1 MVATSHAISTAVG
14 LDILRRGGNAMDAA
28 VAACAVQ
35 CVVEPESTG
44 IGGDNFCIYAP
55 EGSIKDMIA
64 FNGSGRAPAAATA
77 EWYEEQGITTL
88 ERQTPHAVIVPG
100 VIDAWETL
108 TKNHGTMELG
118 ELLQPAIEYARD
130 GYPISSR
137 VSTDFKSNE
146 ALLRGCPNA
155 SRVFL
160 PGGRLPECGEMH
172 YQPELA
178 ATLEKVAQHGRDAY
192 RALLAS
198 LRGDGEDEEYADAL
212 RARDGDDEDDDE
224 DDDDEVD
231 DDSRE
236 TADDEDA
243 AGGSARAS
251 APIPEDRRDPEGRS
265 SRPLD
270 PEEIDEDPSDDSDA
284 DADDADAEDPAS
296 DSDPS
301 PSAAASR
308 PSAADDDSASGG
320 LATHLARV
328 VDDRTAARLASLKK
342 PEWARATPARDE
354 LRVPASSRKKGLSR
368 GKAPSS
374 RRPLDEDDAWE
385 SGGAWELDASA
396 RADGAAEALTDAPAA
411 PEGLPPKLLERWNA
425 TRRSSSSS
433 DAFPAPPP
441 SKKKR
446 AGNEDDA
453 RSPPSGPAA
462 SNRAL
467 PFASRAQAELYA
479 LLDQYRD
486 VFYPARAYPGAPSDA
501 PGAAE
506 ATDAVL
512 LHVARHVLRT
522 RRRVTK
528 NNEALARRAKAEEAA
543 REAKRMVERRER
555 LAIGDEGGEDP
566 EGDSKE
572 GPKDPGGGSK
582 KEGPKGGSKGGSNA
596 RKPARVKV
604 SDDLPRDQGFARPTV
619 LILVPMRNV
628 AGRLV
633 RRLLEFLPS
642 ANTGKADAV
651 SKLDRL
657 AEDFGGRFDDEL
669 DDRETEKRRKK
680 GAWVPEDHAGTFR
693 GNVDDH
699 FRLGVKVTKASVRL
713 FVDFFG
719 SDVLIASPLGEYAR
733 SSPRDK
739 GLFFFFFF
747 FWGGVPFFPPPPLL
761 LRPARGDVPAR
772 SYR

>member
-1 MVATSHAISTAVG
+1 MPRSAAGKAAREQKKLTAAAAWKNGHVGGRGGARWRNGGGRGGRGGGRWAAPPGPGSRARAPDPESRPGAAPSDARDDARDDDASSSSDDDPVAAVG
-14 LDILRRGGNAMDAA
+14 
-28 VAACAVQ
+28 
-35 CVVEPESTG
+35 
-44 IGGDNFCIYAP
+44 
-55 EGSIKDMIA
+55 
-64 FNGSGRAPAAATA
+64 SG
-77 EWYEEQGITTL
+77 
-88 ERQTPHAVIVPG
+88 
-100 VIDAWETL
+100 
-108 TKNHGTMELG
+108 
-118 ELLQPAIEYARD
+118 
-130 GYPISSR
+130 
-137 VSTDFKSNE
+137 
-146 ALLRGCPNA
+146 
-155 SRVFL
+155 
-160 PGGRLPECGEMH
+160 
-172 YQPELA
+172 
-178 ATLEKVAQHGRDAY
+178 DAY

-212 RARDGDDEDDDE
+212 RARDGDDEVDDD

-231 DDSRE
+231 DDSSG
-236 TADDEDA
+236 TSDDEDA
-243 AGGSARAS
+243 AGGPEDDARV
-251 APIPEDRRDPEGRS
+251 PEDRRDPEGRS

-270 PEEIDEDPSDDSDA
+270 PEEIDEDPSDDADA
-284 DADDADAEDPAS
+284 DADADDAEDPAS

-342 PEWARATPARDE
+342 PEWARAAPARDE
-354 LRVPASSRKKGLSR
+354 LRVPAASRKKGLSR

-374 RRPLDEDDAWE
+374 RSPLDEDDAWE

-446 AGNEDDA
+446 AGNENDA
-453 RSPPSGPAA
+453 LSPSGPAA

-543 REAKRMVERRER
+543 REAKRLVERRER
-555 LAIGDEGGEDP
+555 LAIGDEGG
-566 EGDSKE
+566 G
-572 GPKDPGGGSK
+572 GP
-582 KEGPKGGSKGGSNA
+582 
-596 RKPARVKV
+596 
-604 SDDLPRDQGFARPTV
+604 
-619 LILVPMRNV
+619 
-628 AGRLV
+628 
-633 RRLLEFLPS
+633 RR
-642 ANTGKADAV
+642 
-651 SKLDRL
+651 
-657 AEDFGGRFDDEL
+657 
-669 DDRETEKRRKK
+669 
-680 GAWVPEDHAGTFR
+680 
-693 GNVDDH
+693 
-699 FRLGVKVTKASVRL
+699 
-713 FVDFFG
+713 
-719 SDVLIASPLGEYAR
+719 
-733 SSPRDK
+733 
-739 GLFFFFFF
+739 
-747 FWGGVPFFPPPPLL
+747 
-761 LRPARGDVPAR
+761 
-772 SYR
+772 

>member
-1 MVATSHAISTAVG
+1 MPRSAAGKAAREQKKLTAAAAWKNGHVG
-14 LDILRRGGNAMDAA
+14 GRGGARWRNGGGRGGRGGRGGGRWAPPPGPGSRARA
-28 VAACAVQ
+28 P
-35 CVVEPESTG
+35 EPESRPG
-44 IGGDNFCIYAP
+44 AAP
-55 EGSIKDMIA
+55 SDA
-64 FNGSGRAPAAATA
+64 RDDARDDDASSSDDDPVAAVGSG
-77 EWYEEQGITTL
+77 
-88 ERQTPHAVIVPG
+88 
-100 VIDAWETL
+100 
-108 TKNHGTMELG
+108 
-118 ELLQPAIEYARD
+118 
-130 GYPISSR
+130 
-137 VSTDFKSNE
+137 
-146 ALLRGCPNA
+146 
-155 SRVFL
+155 
-160 PGGRLPECGEMH
+160 
-172 YQPELA
+172 
-178 ATLEKVAQHGRDAY
+178 DAY

-243 AGGSARAS
+243 EEGSARAS

-543 REAKRMVERRER
+543 REAKRLVERRER
-555 LAIGDEGGEDP
+555 LAIGDEGGEGP
-566 EGDSKE
+566 EGGSKDD
-572 GPKDPGGGSK
+572 PKDPGGGSK

-747 FWGGVPFFPPPPLL
+747 FWGVFPLLPPPPSSSDRRAATSPRAHIGDESVTKTYHTPKARAIVGTHGRALAACGRTLCSLL
-761 LRPARGDVPAR
+761 ARDSKGGG
-772 SYR
+772 